1 MRYVH
6 RTVSFITYKV
16 VSKSGRCEGAREK
29 QKFVSM
35 SDPIIRLEKGI
46 RYVECDPSN
55 LGDSEREIVPEKWD
69 QKLRVIVVR
78 LFFFC

>member
-1 MRYVH
+1 
-6 RTVSFITYKV
+6 
-16 VSKSGRCEGAREK
+16 
-29 QKFVSM
+29 M

-78 LFFFC
+78 LFFLFFSIFQKTNLLCSKIDLVLCGTKRVQIN